1 MLTDRLPARAAT
13 AETEGRDARGA
24 LPSGRSAERE
34 IPGLLSDPC
43 GMLSSVERISVSP
56 VFVGR
61 GRELSALTDALSRAD
76 AGQPQALL
84 IGGEAGVG
92 KTRLLEEFLA
102 SACDSGAVTA
112 LGGCLE
118 VGAEGLP
125 YAPLVTALR
134 RLHRALGGELEQA
147 AEGHRSRLARLLPD
161 FGEAAPE
168 SNDEYGRAQL
178 FEYTAQLFERLAA
191 DRTLVLAVEDLHWS
205 DRSTRELLAYLIRTL
220 HRARV
225 VVVATYRTDDL
236 HRRHPLRPFLAELER
251 LRTVQRL
258 ELARFARGEVE
269 QQLAG
274 ILSTEAPDR
283 DLVSRIYRR
292 SEGNPFFVEELAC
305 AATEGCDVGLTDSLR
320 DILLVRVE
328 ALPERAQTV
337 VRVAAEGGSSVEYGL
352 LAAVLAMPEDDL
364 IEALRAAVGAN
375 ILLPDPEG
383 EGYCFRHALVREAV
397 VDDLLPGE
405 RSRINR
411 RYADALEKDLSLVR
425 CDARAARLASY
436 WYHAHDAARAL
447 PAALH
452 AGREA
457 RRRNAFAEQLR
468 MLERALEIWDDVPEE
483 VLLGLR
489 PYDYAD
495 ESYPP
500 CSCDA
505 GDSHDDCERLRFA
518 DVLAEATVAARRAGD
533 RDRGLRFVK
542 MALRQIDETQDPH
555 RAAWFWLQRGR
566 AVRYSNGTFGFPELE
581 RARRL
586 VEGRRPSAVQA
597 DVLSRI
603 AANGMLTRPTHEDV
617 ETAERAA
624 AIARQVG
631 ARTVELHARL
641 TLGTLRCDFGDA
653 EAGLAQV
660 REVCAAAAE
669 VGDPDLHCR
678 AFNNL
683 ASLLEQVGRSAEA
696 VEVAREAL
704 ELSSRYGM
712 IRYNGALLAGNIAE
726 PLIALGRHE
735 EAAGLLAEWGE
746 KPADAFH
753 DDFLERLR
761 AELALL
767 RDDLP
772 AAARHLVA
780 ARTGFDQV
788 HPQKQLPTVD
798 LALRVAARTGR
809 FTEARAELTD
819 AIGNGFPVGY
829 EHYAWPLLVHGAGA
843 EADSRGLPAA
853 DPGRAEA
860 LARIRAEA
868 ATLSRAVPL
877 YDGWALLLQGELA
890 RAEGTDTP
898 EAWLPAVE
906 ALRRVGRPYP
916 LALALLRAAEAHAA
930 AGRREEAG
938 ALLREAE
945 AAGRT
950 RGDVHLLREIAVL
963 ADRAR
968 LTLADCDSAARTA
981 AVPEPQDPAAAL
993 GLTAR
998 ERDVLRLLALG
1009 RTNRQIAEE
1018 LYISP
1023 KTASVHVSNIL
1034 GKLDVTGRGEAAAV
1048 AHRMRLFPE
1057 DMAAVG

>member
-1 MLTDRLPARAAT
+1 MAAEV
-13 AETEGRDARGA
+13 AEGRDADGA
-24 LPSGRSAERE
+24 LPSAHGGPGE
-34 IPGLLSDPC
+34 IPGPLSEPY
-43 GMLSSVERISVSP
+43 GILSRVEQISVSP

-61 GRELSALTDALSRAD
+61 GRELTALTEALGRAG

-102 SACDSGAVTA
+102 DARAAGAVTA

-134 RLHRALGGELEQA
+134 RLHRALGNELEQA
-147 AEGHRSRLARLLPD
+147 ADGHESRLARLLPD

-168 SNDEYGRAQL
+168 SNDEYGRARL
-178 FEYTAQLFERLAA
+178 FEHTARLFERLAT

-258 ELARFARGEVE
+258 ELPPFARSEVE

-274 ILSTEAPDR
+274 ILATEVPDR
-283 DLVSRIYRR
+283 ELVSRIYRR

-305 AATEGCDVGLTDSLR
+305 AATEGCEVGLTDSLR

-337 VRVAAEGGSSVEYGL
+337 VRLAAEGGSSVEYGL

-375 ILLPDPEG
+375 ILVPDPEG
-383 EGYCFRHALVREAV
+383 EGYRFRHALVREAV

-411 RYADALEKDLSLVR
+411 RFATALEADQSLVR

-468 MLERALEIWDDVPEE
+468 MLERALEIWDDVPEQ

-500 CSCDA
+500 CSCDF
-505 GDSHDDCERLRFA
+505 GGSHQDCERLQFA

-542 MALRQIDETQDPH
+542 TALRQIDEVTDPH
-555 RAAWFWLQRGR
+555 RAAWFWLQRSR
-566 AVRYSNGTFGFPELE
+566 AVRYYNGTFGVPELE
-581 RARRL
+581 RARLL
-586 VEGRRPSAVQA
+586 VEGRRPSAIQA

-603 AANGMLTRPTHEDV
+603 AANGMLTGPSVEDIEV
-617 ETAERAA
+617 AERAA

-631 ARTVELHARL
+631 ARTVELHALL
-641 TLGTLRCDFGDA
+641 TLGTLRCDFG
-653 EAGLAQV
+653 EIEGGVAGL

-669 VGDPDLHCR
+669 LGDPDLHCR
-678 AFNNL
+678 AFINL

-696 VEVAREAL
+696 LEIAREGL
-704 ELSSRYGM
+704 EVSLQSGM
-712 IRYNGALLAGNIAE
+712 MRYNGSLLAGNIAE
-726 PLIALGRHE
+726 SLIALGRHQ
-735 EAAGLLAEWGE
+735 EAAGLLAEWE
-746 KPADAFH
+746 ERPSAVIH
-753 DDFLERLR
+753 DDFLDRLR
-761 AELALL
+761 GELALL
-767 RDDLP
+767 ADDP
-772 AAARHLVA
+772 AAAARFLVA
-780 ARTGFDQV
+780 ARAGSDIAQPQKLLPAAGLAVRIALRTGGFAEARRELLQVLAEGLPAGFD
-788 HPQKQLPTVD
+788 H
-798 LALRVAARTGR
+798 
-809 FTEARAELTD
+809 FC
-819 AIGNGFPVGY
+819 
-829 EHYAWPLLVHGAGA
+829 WPLLFHGVTA
-843 EADSRGLPAA
+843 EADSRGLPSADAA
-853 DPGRAEA
+853 RAET
-860 LARIRAEA
+860 LARVRSA
-868 ATLSRAVPL
+868 AAALSRAVPL
-877 YDGWALLLQGELA
+877 YEGWALMLDAELA
-890 RAEGTDTP
+890 RAEGRHTP
-898 EAWLPAVE
+898 EAWLAAVE
-906 ALRRVGRPYP
+906 ALRPTGRPYP
-916 LALALLRAAEAHAA
+916 LALALLRAAEGQAA
-930 AGRREEAG
+930 AGAREEAG

-945 AAGRT
+945 RT
-950 RGDVHLLREIAVL
+950 ARSHGDVHLQREVAVL
-963 ADRAR
+963 AERAR
-968 LTLADCDSAARTA
+968 LTLADRPAMAEVT
-981 AVPEPQDPAAAL
+981 VLPEAQDPAAAL

-1009 RTNRQIAEE
+1009 RTNRQIAGE

-1034 GKLDVTGRGEAAAV
+1034 AKLAVTGRGEAAAM
-1048 AHRMRLFPE
+1048 AHRMRLFP
-1057 DMAAVG
+1057 DVVATG